1 VGKVKTSIYVD
12 RDLWE
17 RYKSSVLG
25 RGLEISRALEEL
37 MEEDLPEYLLE
48 KAVERLGEEAWYEI
62 DFEPVKPREG
72 TVSAYVRAMRDE
84 RSNSLPR
91 LQ

>member
-1 VGKVKTSIYVD
+1 V
-12 RDLWE
+12 R
-17 RYKSSVLG
+17 
-25 RGLEISRALEEL
+25 RGLEISKALEEL

-48 KAVERLGEEAWYEI
+48 EAVKGLGEEPWYEI

-72 TVSAYVRAMRDE
+72 TVSDYVRAMRDE

-91 LQ
+91 LE